1 MKKQGV
7 DRVCKFRGI
16 CGEVQNGAPVRG
28 FGPPPAAVGRSAEAS
43 AGAGPRPGG
52 SGEPPPPPPPR
63 GRGPGRA
70 ATTPRNAFGRVGICD
85 DDDDDVFYLL
95 TPKRCAGLLIRQP
108 ARKALKHGAVA
119 QLISR

>member
-43 AGAGPRPGG
+43 AGAGISGIGIPDIRDELHRRPSHKG
-52 SGEPPPPPPPR
+52 
-63 GRGPGRA
+63 
-70 ATTPRNAFGRVGICD
+70 D
-85 DDDDDVFYLL
+85 DSTDGVM
-95 TPKRCAGLLIRQP
+95 
-108 ARKALKHGAVA
+108 
-119 QLISR
+119 